1 MVLVVQAE
9 EEEAVDE
16 EEDVVDVEVV
26 EAEEATRVVML
37 SRATRKA

>member
-26 EAEEATRVVML
+26 EAEEATRAVMH

>member
-26 EAEEATRVVML
+26 EAEEATRVVMH